1 MQVTV
6 EIFDDETQ
14 KILKS
19 MKDNTSDCEI
29 ISVRPANGQRP
40 NGTSGPYYLV
50 KPPFDPDFMLL
61 RISLFRII
69 LSKVSAKRAHKE
81 NMSKTRL
88 FESRAAFPR

>member
-19 MKDNTSDCEI
+19 IKDNTSDCEI
-29 ISVRPANGQRP
+29 ISVRPANGHKP

-61 RISLFRII
+61 RICRII
-69 LSKVSAKRAHKE
+69 LSKVSAKRAHQE
-81 NMSKTRL
+81 NIRSPVYLNREP
-88 FESRAAFPR
+88 FS

>member
-19 MKDNTSDCEI
+19 IKDNVSDCEI
-29 ISVRPANGQRP
+29 ISVRPANGQKP
-40 NGTSGPYYLV
+40 NSTSGPHYRV

-61 RISLFRII
+61 RLSLF
-69 LSKVSAKRAHKE
+69 SHHFV
-81 NMSKTRL
+81 
-88 FESRAAFPR
+88 ESSC